1 MSALAEQAAIAA
13 LTEDRGWVVD
23 RIGDARESKARL
35 TQELRNRGLAPIE
48 SQANFVLVPLPRAD
62 GIAARLREIGVAI
75 RPFPALN
82 GIGDAIRITVGPW
95 PMMEECLAALDGV
108 LS

>member
-1 MSALAEQAAIAA
+1 VSSLAEQAAIAA
-13 LTEDRGWVVD
+13 LTEDRQWVVD
-23 RIGDARESKARL
+23 RIADARDARARL
-35 TQELRNRGLAPIE
+35 TEQLRNRGLAPIE
-48 SQANFVLVPLPRAD
+48 SQANFVLVPVPRAERV
-62 GIAARLREIGVAI
+62 AVRLREIGVAV
-75 RPFPALN
+75 RPFPALS